1 MGQTRTWMFRG
12 LILATMA
19 VVAGCAAPPVAAV
32 PIKGSGAPQAA
43 ATSALQP
50 TVMLSLPDVRQAT
63 DYTCGPSALQAA
75 LAYWG
80 IEVREDELAKAAH
93 TTSEDGSGRF
103 ALAKAAR
110 GYGVTATLVQPMGMP
125 ALEAAVRKGLPVIV
139 AIQAWKDQPGINYAT
154 DWDDGH
160 YVVVIG
166 FDKDH
171 IYVEDPSILGSKG
184 VMTRAEFL
192 TRWHDEDTGP
202 SDHYEQLGIIVEGK
216 AHRPLPA
223 FLHVD

>member
-1 MGQTRTWMFRG
+1 MGQSTTWVLRG
-12 LILATMA
+12 LILAMTA
-19 VVAGCAAPPVAAV
+19 VVTGCAAPPVAAI
-32 PIKGSGAPQAA
+32 PLGSLGLPQAA
-43 ATSALQP
+43 ATSAMQP
-50 TVMLSLPDVRQAT
+50 TVMLTVPDVRQST
-63 DYTCGPSALQAA
+63 DYTCGPSSLQAV

-80 IEVREDELAKAAH
+80 IEVREDEIAKAAH
-93 TTSEDGSGRF
+93 ATPADGSTRF
-103 ALAKAAR
+103 ALVKAAR
-110 GYGVTATLVQPMGMP
+110 GYGVTATLVQPMGIP

-139 AIQAWKDQPGINYAT
+139 AIQAWKDEPGVDYAT

-184 VMTRAEFL
+184 VMTRTEFL
-192 TRWHDEDTGP
+192 ARWHDEDTGP
-202 SDHYEQLGIIVEGK
+202 SDHYEQLGIVVEGK